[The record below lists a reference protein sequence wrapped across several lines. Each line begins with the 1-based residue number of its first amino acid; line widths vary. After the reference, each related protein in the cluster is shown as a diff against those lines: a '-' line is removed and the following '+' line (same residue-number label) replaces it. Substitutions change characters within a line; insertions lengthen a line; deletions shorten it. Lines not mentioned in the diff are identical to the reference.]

1 MHYNRSVRHD
11 PYDMTEEN
19 QTRNIPYL
27 ILTATVCGALV
38 MVLEVMGSKV
48 IGPFFG
54 VSLFVWTSL
63 ITVTLLALSIGYA
76 AGGILADKRN
86 HPDYLYLIITLAG
99 ILVLGIPFIKNRV
112 ILFCQPMG
120 LRSGAFLSTF
130 IIFGPPLLLLG
141 CVSPYIVRLATR
153 GTENIGRVVGI
164 FYALSTLGSFL
175 GTVLTG
181 FVLIAYFSISKTF
194 IYIGLL
200 LLVIPAV
207 YFVAFRKKW
216 LALVVFAV
224 FIPLAFLP
232 LDAVKTKVMKNGT
245 RVTEVFRKDSFYGTL
260 KVVDYSFGT
269 NHSRELIIDG
279 LVQGGIDIYNHKSI
293 YEYAYYMELLPYLL
307 NPQGRQCLVIGLGAG
322 VVPMWYEKMGIRTDV
337 VDISEDIADIAKT
350 YFGFSLSGALHI
362 EDARFFLAS
371 TTKKYDYIILD
382 VFTGDT
388 TPAHLLSREALQQI
402 RDHLAPGGVVALNLF
417 GSLREETFI
426 TASVL
431 ETLREVFATVQIY
444 PTFDQNEA
452 DGIGNLAVMAYD
464 GSARPVRAEAVNTFD
479 IHPLAADNV
488 RKYFGR
494 TFAFAPGTP
503 SMLLTDD
510 YNPVDFNDIWM
521 KEQVRKTILQG
532 TDPDILL

>member
-1 MHYNRSVRHD
+1 
-11 PYDMTEEN
+11 MTTDN
-19 QTRNIPYL
+19 PTRNIPYL
-27 ILTATVCGALV
+27 ILTATISGALV
-38 MVLEVMGSKV
+38 MVLEVLGSKI

-86 HPDYLYLIITLAG
+86 HPDYLYLIIALAG
-99 ILVLGIPFIKNRV
+99 ILVLCIPFMKNKV

-120 LRSGAFLSTF
+120 LRSGAFLSTL

-141 CVSPYIVRLATR
+141 CVSPYIVRLATK

-200 LLVIPAV
+200 LLLIPAV
-207 YFVAFRKKW
+207 YFVVFRKKW
-216 LALVVFAV
+216 VAILCFAA
-224 FIPLAFLP
+224 FIPLAFMQH
-232 LDAVKTKVMKNGT
+232 DTMRSKVMQNGT

-260 KVVDYSFGT
+260 KVVDYSFAS

-279 LVQGGIDIYNHKSI
+279 LVQGGIDLTNHKSI

-307 NPQGRQCLVIGLGAG
+307 NPQGKECLVIGLGAG
-322 VVPMWYEKMGIRTDV
+322 VIPMWYEKMGIRTDV
-337 VDISEDIADIAKT
+337 VDISEDIEKIAKT
-350 YFGFSLSGALHI
+350 YFGFTLVGDMHI
-362 EDARFFLAS
+362 QDARFFLS
-371 TTKKYDYIILD
+371 NTKKKYDYIILD

-388 TPAHLLSREALQQI
+388 TPAHLLSKEALQQI
-402 RDHLAPGGVVALNLF
+402 KDCLAPEGIVALNLF
-417 GSLREETFI
+417 GSLRNETFI

-431 ETLREVFATVQIY
+431 KTLGEVFRTVQIY
-444 PTFDQNEA
+444 TTFDQHA
-452 DGIGNLAVMAYD
+452 GDGIGNLAVMAYD
-464 GSARPVRAEAVNTFD
+464 GSARPVRADAASTFD
-479 IHPLAADNV
+479 IHPLAVDSI
-488 RKYFGR
+488 RRHFGK
-494 TFAFAPGTP
+494 TFAFAPNTP
-503 SMLLTDD
+503 AMVLTDD
-510 YNPVDFNDIWM
+510 YNPVDYHDVWM
-521 KEQVRKTILQG
+521 KEQVRKSIVQE